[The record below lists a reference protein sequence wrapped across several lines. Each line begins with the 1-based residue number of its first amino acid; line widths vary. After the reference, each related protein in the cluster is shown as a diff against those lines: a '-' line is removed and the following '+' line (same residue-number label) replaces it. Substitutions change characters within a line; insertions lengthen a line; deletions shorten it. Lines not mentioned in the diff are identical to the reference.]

1 MSNLNMM
8 LGPVDAGLGF
18 DNSMQRKKKVMD
30 QFWYESFFQAVD

>member
-8 LGPVDAGLGF
+8 LGPVYTGLGF

-30 QFWYESFFQAVD
+30 QFLYEYFFQAVD